1 MILANNKYI
10 YSIPIIKE
18 IAERTKEEIFFNYIN
33 DDAFVVNEQTI
44 NTTIKCLSREDGSCI
59 ATANRFIYIPEDDSI
74 ILCETIESSD
84 LIDHE
89 YVDLRIISGDYA
101 VTIERAS
108 LASRSKGKV
117 KYVCLVVRN
126 ATITI
131 EPTSD
136 EFTKFDNMELRL
148 PTIEDYLENKSIE
161 DLANTLYDYNNQ
173 DKINLYY
180 KVNNF
185 IDVILININAYLL

>member
-1 MILANNKYI
+1 MFGSK
-10 YSIPIIKE
+10 
-18 IAERTKEEIFFNYIN
+18 
-33 DDAFVVNEQTI
+33 
-44 NTTIKCLSREDGSCI
+44 KC
-59 ATANRFIYIPEDDSI
+59 
-74 ILCETIESSD
+74 
-84 LIDHE
+84 
-89 YVDLRIISGDYA
+89 
-101 VTIERAS
+101 
-108 LASRSKGKV
+108 
-117 KYVCLVVRN
+117 
-126 ATITI
+126 TITI